1 MRPTAAGTI
10 LDASALLELP
20 RSLFGQVLVEMSV
33 REHRPLVIPA
43 TSLYTAALAGADPAD
58 FDAAGFTVTPL
69 SQSIVP
75 GLVLIGHTATAPVGP
90 DLAHVAWE
98 AQATGYPVLTADA
111 GPYRALTVPV
121 DLEIL

>member
-20 RSLFGQVLVEMSV
+20 RSLFGQVLIEMSV

-43 TSLYTAALAGADPAD
+43 TSLYIAALAGADPTD

-69 SQSIVP
+69 SQAIVP
-75 GLVLIGHTATAPVGP
+75 GLTLIARSAGGP
-90 DLAHVAWE
+90 IGADLAHIAWE
-98 AQATGYPVLTADA
+98 AHATGYPVLTADA

>member
-10 LDASALLELP
+10 LDASALLALP
-20 RSLFGQVLVEMSV
+20 HSIYGQVLVQMSV

-43 TSLYTAALAGADPAD
+43 TSLYTAALAGTDPAD
-58 FDAAGFTVTPL
+58 FDAIGFTVTPL
-69 SQSIVP
+69 SQAIVP
-75 GLVLIGHTATAPVGP
+75 GLVLIGHNATAAIST

-111 GPYRALTVPV
+111 DPYRALAAPP
-121 DLEIL
+121 DLEII